1 MAEINMVSCCTC
13 GYEWRQGQDGS
24 HSCAW
29 HMAKTI
35 ERQAAEIERL
45 RDALLWTLWHKQG
58 GSSPIGQPIRRVLGI
73 RQFEA
78 LTPEQVECAKR
89 FGEQK

>member
-1 MAEINMVSCCTC
+1 MADRLTEMRAVADMPGTSMRIASEDLRAIVA
-13 GYEWRQGQDGS
+13 RID
-24 HSCAW
+24 A
-29 HMAKTI
+29 
-35 ERQAAEIERL
+35 QAAEIERL
-45 RDALLWTLWHKQG
+45 KAALLWTLWHKQG

-89 FGEQK
+89 FGEQQ